1 MVRYIKIAIA
11 LVMIAAAYS
20 SCKSSSCGC
29 DSFGEVM
36 DGQVQESTNA

>member
-11 LVMIAAAYS
+11 MAMIAVAFS

-29 DSFGEVM
+29 DSFGEVVN
-36 DGQVQESTNA
+36 GQPSETVNA